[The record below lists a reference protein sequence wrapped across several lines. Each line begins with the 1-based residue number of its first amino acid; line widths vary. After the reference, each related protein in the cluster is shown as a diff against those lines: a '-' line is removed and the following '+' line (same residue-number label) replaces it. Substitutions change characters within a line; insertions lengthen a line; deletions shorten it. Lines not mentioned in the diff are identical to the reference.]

1 NPGVELMCTSED
13 FLETNVAGIPFS
25 GLEYSMSQIGPSPHT
40 RELLAYARKRGMK
53 THTKIQINNT
63 WECSAVPYIPVP
75 FLVEEHVNAVKE
87 AGSDGLLVSWTLG
100 GFPGSNLELLDK
112 TPQQLADERY
122 GPAADKVLDAWKLFG
137 EAFRN
142 FPFSVM
148 VLYHAPVNTGCANL
162 LYAEPTGYNG
172 CIVNTPYDDIGRWCP
187 PYPPDIL
194 EEQFRI
200 MSDAWKPGLDI
211 LDDAASSVE
220 GEHAE
225 AMAELN
231 DIATAT
237 YCHFRTSYL
246 QLAFVLHRNEHG
258 FVLDEKTQAIIQEE
272 LELAKTL
279 YDILRRDSRIGFEA
293 TNHYYYTE
301 NDLVEKVLNCEQLLS
316 QNV

>member
-1 NPGVELMCTSED
+1 
-13 FLETNVAGIPFS
+13 
-25 GLEYSMSQIGPSPHT
+25 
-40 RELLAYARKRGMK
+40 
-53 THTKIQINNT
+53 
-63 WECSAVPYIPVP
+63 
-75 FLVEEHVNAVKE
+75 
-87 AGSDGLLVSWTLG
+87 
-100 GFPGSNLELLDK
+100 
-112 TPQQLADERY
+112 
-122 GPAADKVLDAWKLFG
+122 
-137 EAFRN
+137 
-142 FPFSVM
+142 
-148 VLYHAPVNTGCANL
+148 
-162 LYAEPTGYNG
+162 
-172 CIVNTPYDDIGRWCP
+172 VNTPYDDIGRWCP